1 MLCGAATPPEAANV
15 KRFCETVRFSAL
27 PACEM
32 VTTCPPT
39 LMVPL
44 RGEKSVFTPTLKD
57 IVPGPVPLA
66 PETMLMKPELE
77 LAAQVHNPKDVPTW
91 MLPVPPVELN
101 VKDDGSGVMLQAWV
115 VPASRISCSPKS
127 PRSS

>member
-1 MLCGAATPPEAANV
+1 MLCGAAAPPEAANV
-15 KRFCETVRFSAL
+15 KKFGETERFSAL
-27 PACEM
+27 PDCEI

-57 IVPGPVPLA
+57 TVPGPVPLA
-66 PETMLMKPELE
+66 PETILMKSELE

-91 MLPVPPVELN
+91 KLLVPPVGLN
-101 VKDDGSGVMLQAWV
+101 VKDDGSGVMVQAWV
-115 VPASRISCSPKS
+115 APASRISC
-127 PRSS
+127 